1 VVTMSPV
8 RHLPAQVLALFASV
22 LFLPGSAVFAATLGD
37 MDILSGPGENLR
49 AEVPIFEV
57 DPETA
62 QTLVASVADE
72 ALSKAA
78 ELTQTESLPLI
89 SSELSQRGDGSW
101 YLTLVSSEVMP
112 NEYNEIILELTW
124 QNGSYLREYVLNFD
138 GFTTSAQSSQ
148 DISQTSSVAIDSQ
161 EKIPR
166 VQVAK
171 GDSLLSIARAV
182 EFSSDSSIGNDRNN
196 AALQPGTVQIMFAI
210 YNNNPA
216 AFGGSPDKLRA
227 GTTLD
232 IPTLAEITAIDIE
245 QARALFS
252 AESSVSTSSVENTT
266 SNFVSEVSPSATTI
280 NAGPAATDGLQVRD
294 ASIPLYETVSP
305 VADERELAVNQ
316 AVVVE
321 TRQVLD
327 QIESD
332 MQLTDQRVADLDESV
347 GSINTRLVSIEDSV
361 IALDSVVEQT
371 SERVGNV
378 GLQLDSLRVANEDLK
393 STIVLESADAAIDKT
408 VLSAKWSER
417 IDSLFTGSE
426 YKRSIL
432 LLCLA
437 LVLSF
442 VLVARQIL
450 ARRKESVIT
459 ERSDDMSASD
469 MSAPGVS
476 ASAKAI
482 SNATKTANTTT
493 SMNPNHRMKAIAD
506 TNQPN
511 EDQQLEENSEHLS
524 AVAWFSEH
532 LQSERISD
540 DALAEALKGLPNRQD
555 LRLRLMQRYAQQ
567 KNITQFA
574 QLGQEMFRMTRGRNS
589 EWPEVIQL
597 ALALELEMQVVQGKT
612 ASKAKSVRLA
622 EHLDLTLDRTAV

>member
-1 VVTMSPV
+1 
-8 RHLPAQVLALFASV
+8 
-22 LFLPGSAVFAATLGD
+22 
-37 MDILSGPGENLR
+37 
-49 AEVPIFEV
+49 
-57 DPETA
+57 
-62 QTLVASVADE
+62 
-72 ALSKAA
+72 
-78 ELTQTESLPLI
+78 
-89 SSELSQRGDGSW
+89 
-101 YLTLVSSEVMP
+101 
-112 NEYNEIILELTW
+112 
-124 QNGSYLREYVLNFD
+124 
-138 GFTTSAQSSQ
+138 
-148 DISQTSSVAIDSQ
+148 
-161 EKIPR
+161 
-166 VQVAK
+166 
-171 GDSLLSIARAV
+171 LLSIARSV

-252 AESSVSTSSVENTT
+252 AESSVSTSSLENTT
-266 SNFVSEVSPSATTI
+266 SNFVSEVSSSATTI

-316 AVVVE
+316 TVVVE

-459 ERSDDMSASD
+459 KRSDDMSAPD
-469 MSAPGVS
+469 VS